1 MKALMRGRNR
11 QPRFSRK
18 SFWAM
23 GYGLLGSSN
32 PKVVKDIWLWSW
44 VMGLKV
50 FEIQF
55 LLETFCPFFSRI
67 QQAMKL
73 LRFAKSHKFLEQ
85 T

>member
-1 MKALMRGRNR
+1 MG
-11 QPRFSRK
+11 
-18 SFWAM
+18 FWAPQILM
-23 GYGLLGSSN
+23 LLKIFGYGQ
-32 PKVVKDIWLWSW
+32 W